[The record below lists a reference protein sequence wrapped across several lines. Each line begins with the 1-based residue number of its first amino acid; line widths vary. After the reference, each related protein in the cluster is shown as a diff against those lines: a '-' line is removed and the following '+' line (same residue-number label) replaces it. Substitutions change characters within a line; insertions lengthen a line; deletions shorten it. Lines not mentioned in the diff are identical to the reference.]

1 VTERWV
7 VVFNP
12 ASGGADEDDQIA
24 VTKALEAGG
33 PVDVVAPKNRDS
45 FASELRRAA
54 QGAAVVVSAGGD
66 GTMNATLNALYEV
79 ASDVRL
85 GLIPMGTGNDLART
99 LNLSDDPV
107 ETASELR
114 RGRVRKLDVGKASGP
129 GVERLFINACMGGFP
144 VDANEAID
152 ENTKKRFGPLAF
164 WLGGAK
170 ALKELTRSRL
180 SVNGTTVDDCVA
192 AGVGNGRT
200 CGGGM
205 PVWPSAEPDDGRL
218 NGCALAAA
226 NIAQALA
233 LAAKLKLATHEELSS
248 VVTEAAPM
256 IEIQADPDI
265 EFNVDGELIG
275 LRSPAQ
281 FEVVGTVS
289 FVVPSNSAAR

>member
-1 VTERWV
+1 MTERWV

-12 ASGGADEDDQIA
+12 ASGGADEDDQRA
-24 VTKALEAGG
+24 VRKTLEVGG
-33 PVDVVAPKNRDS
+33 PVDVVAPESRDS
-45 FASELRRAA
+45 FDSEVRRAA
-54 QGAAVVVSAGGD
+54 RGAEVVVSAGGD
-66 GTMNATLNALYEV
+66 GTMNATLNALYGV

-85 GLIPMGTGNDLART
+85 GVIPMGTGNDLART

-107 ETASELR
+107 ATASELR
-114 RGRVRKLDVGKASGP
+114 RGNVRRLDVGRASGP
-129 GVERLFINACMGGFP
+129 GVDRLFINACMGGFP

-180 SVNGTTVDDCVA
+180 TVNGTTVDDCVA

-205 PVWPSAEPDDGRL
+205 QVWPSAQPDDGRL
-218 NGCALAAA
+218 NGCAMGAA
-226 NIAQALA
+226 NMAHALA
-233 LAAKLKLATHEELSS
+233 LAAKLKLAAHEELSS
-248 VVTEAAPM
+248 VVTKTSRR
-256 IEIQADPDI
+256 IEIEADPQI

-275 LRSPAQ
+275 LRSPAL
-281 FEVVGTVS
+281 FEIVGSVS
-289 FVVPSNSAAR
+289 FVVPSNSA